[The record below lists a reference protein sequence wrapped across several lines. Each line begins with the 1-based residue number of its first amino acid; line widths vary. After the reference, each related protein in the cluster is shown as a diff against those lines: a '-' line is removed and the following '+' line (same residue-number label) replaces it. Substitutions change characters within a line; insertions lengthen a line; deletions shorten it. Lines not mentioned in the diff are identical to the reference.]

1 MSAMEYARSGIR
13 WMTCLGLVVA
23 ILAPAPQC
31 LAFAPKVIRFESP
44 DDTATKAPAVA
55 LIGAV
60 HSPGTYKIST
70 ESIALQDLITRAGG
84 LLDTAGRKV
93 QIVRGGRA
101 GVVLLYTPQL
111 EYKLR
116 PGDAVVIEQAA
127 PSRARTVSFTNSEKS
142 DSVAVVRS
150 QQQQTAKGNS
160 GHGHVVLIGLQ
171 PHPVVMPL
179 WETGL
184 TIDSLLTQWLK
195 QPSRVAEGTVVLAGN
210 RSRTNPGL
218 LSDGMVLAV
227 PSRVVNT
234 NDLPRLPQI
243 LDVADVKTSAP
254 TTASEPLIQPS
265 TPFGYE
271 PSWSQETT
279 SDSSQSDISTD
290 LAPVPVKPSMN
301 QTATP
306 PQTKEA
312 QPQDVSLLPPDT
324 GSSVSGLS
332 VPSTLPNP
340 TAEAVPAPEAAPTSE
355 IAAHDEETE
364 SRVAALVIP
373 GTEETLTDATGLDL
387 FEEFNSTP
395 DSYIVTRNEGNPDR
409 RDEIHMAAAGEV
421 VPTPLDRPGSS
432 SASLIGFVAG
442 AIVVIGV
449 VTVIFAS
456 IRAHLSQNGLSEELP
471 QPVREKPVRRPVP
484 VQEPEVATEK
494 STNVEERVPVIE
506 ERVLLPR
513 EMKFFGKPHMQ
524 YEFRIDAAHEVPR
537 PHISAGARA
546 ERENRSTGPHF
557 RRPVTKEDV
566 QWQGQTGLCES
577 EYSLFQQSTTSNS

>member
-1 MSAMEYARSGIR
+1 MNAMEHARSGIR
-13 WMTCLGLVVA
+13 WMACLGLAVA
-23 ILAPAPQC
+23 ILAPAHQC
-31 LAFAPKVIRFESP
+31 LALAPKVIRFESA
-44 DDTATKAPAVA
+44 DEAASRAPAVA

-60 HSPGTYKIST
+60 QSPGTYKIST
-70 ESIALQDLITRAGG
+70 ESISLQDLIARAGG
-84 LLDTAGRKV
+84 LSDSAGRKV

-101 GVVLLYTPQL
+101 GVVLLYTPEL

-127 PSRARTVSFTNSEKS
+127 PSRARTVSFTNSEKT

-150 QQQQTAKGNS
+150 QQQQAATGNADK
-160 GHGHVVLIGLQ
+160 GHVVLLGLQ

-179 WETGL
+179 WESGL

-195 QPSRVAEGTVVLAGN
+195 QPADVAGGTVVLAGD

-218 LSDGMVLAV
+218 LSDGMVMSV
-227 PSRVVNT
+227 PSRMVIAK
-234 NDLPRLPQI
+234 DLPRLPGM
-243 LDVADVKTSAP
+243 LDVAEEVSTPARS
-254 TTASEPLIQPS
+254 SEPLAKPT
-265 TPFGYE
+265 TPFAQPG
-271 PSWSQETT
+271 WSK
-279 SDSSQSDISTD
+279 DSALKATGNDISTD
-290 LAPVPVKPSMN
+290 LAPVPPMQSMN
-301 QTATP
+301 GAATNSQAEEP
-306 PQTKEA
+306 TTQELS
-312 QPQDVSLLPPDT
+312 VLPPET
-324 GSSVSGLS
+324 GSSVPGLS
-332 VPSTLPNP
+332 VPSALPNP
-340 TAEAVPAPEAAPTSE
+340 TANPSPASPSIAKGEAPVR
-355 IAAHDEETE
+355 TE
-364 SRVAALVIP
+364 QAEPRVAALVIP
-373 GTEETLTDATGLDL
+373 GTEDTLTDATGLDL

-395 DSYIVTRNEGNPDR
+395 DSYIVTRNEGNPDH

-421 VPTPLDRPGSS
+421 VPNPHERPGSS

-471 QPVREKPVRRPVP
+471 QPVREKPVRRAVP
-484 VQEPEVATEK
+484 VQEPEATAEK
-494 STNVEERVPVIE
+494 SSGVEDRVPVIE

-537 PHISAGARA
+537 PHISTGARA
-546 ERENRSTGPHF
+546 ERESRSSGPHF
-557 RRPVTKEDV
+557 RRSVTKDDV